1 MLIFQDLFKVT
12 VPIFYDNLQANSA
25 TCRSHANKLTFPN
38 MGCRVSVR
46 LRCKGQGQS
55 TPAQEHEE
63 QTPPGHAASLVKLSQ
78 TPPDIMIL
86 LPLLIQRLHRIQ
98 FNIWHFL
105 LCLSLHWTQNALRS
119 AAAESMSAERPLGA
133 IWGGDRKL
141 GWAAG
146 AESMSAERP
155 LGATSGRDQK
165 LGWAHLYFSPSAN
178 LCFSRLVSFTWIWYR
193 ACCTEQLNF
202 YCLFVCF

>member
-86 LPLLIQRLHRIQ
+86 LPSLIQRLHRIQ

-133 IWGGDRKL
+133 TWGG
-141 GWAAG
+141 
-146 AESMSAERP
+146 
-155 LGATSGRDQK
+155 DQK

-202 YCLFVCF
+202 YCLFVFF